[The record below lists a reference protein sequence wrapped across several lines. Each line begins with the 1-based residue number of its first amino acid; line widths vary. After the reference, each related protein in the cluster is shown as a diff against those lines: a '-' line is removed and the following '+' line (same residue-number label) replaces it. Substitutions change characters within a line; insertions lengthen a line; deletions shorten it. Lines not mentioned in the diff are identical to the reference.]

1 MTLARALTVSVL
13 AGLLAVTGSLAAL
26 AAAAGTSSRGCPG
39 YSSGLVADLTDAQ
52 TANARV
58 ILAVGQQ
65 RAMPPRGLLIALMTA
80 AQESG
85 LRNLDHGDRD
95 SLGLFQQRPSQG
107 WGTPEQV
114 RDPAYAA
121 AAFYGGAGSPTR
133 NPGLL
138 NIPGWQTMPPS
149 GAAQAVQRSAYPDAY
164 ARWETPA
171 RTWLAQLLPHGSADQ
186 VGGGC
191 DGGSGAS
198 PAAQAAIAAAAKWL
212 GTPYAWGGGDLNGPT
227 RGIAQGAG
235 TVGFDCSGLTRYA
248 FAQAGIPL
256 PRTAEQQWS
265 APGLRIATFAA
276 LQPGDL
282 LFFATNPANPAT
294 IHHVAIALGH
304 DSMIEAPRT
313 GDVVRIT
320 QGISTNPYWAP
331 EFAGALRV
339 VAAASGGLTHR
350 GGGDTSHHAPP
361 GSTLCVKPALT
372 WTPSAH
378 ADEGTVAN
386 CMDTQSLDHMQGR
399 RHR

>member
-1 MTLARALTVSVL
+1 MTPARTLTVSVL
-13 AGLLAVTGSLAAL
+13 AGVLAVTGSLAGL
-26 AAAAGTSSRGCPG
+26 AAAGTSTRGCPAP
-39 YSSGLVADLTDAQ
+39 SLEPVADLTDEQA
-52 TANARV
+52 ANARV
-58 ILAVGQQ
+58 ILAAGQQ
-65 RAMPPRGLLIALMTA
+65 RAIPPQGLLIALMTA

-95 SLGLFQQRPSQG
+95 SLGLFQQRPTQG

-121 AAFYGGAGSPTR
+121 AAFYGGPGSPTP

-138 NIPGWQTMPPS
+138 NLPGWATMPLAA
-149 GAAQAVQRSAYPDAY
+149 AAQAVQRSAYPDAY
-164 ARWETPA
+164 ARWEPLA
-171 RTWLAQLLPHGSADQ
+171 RTWLTQLLPHGSVDQ

-191 DGGSGAS
+191 DGGGS
-198 PAAQAAIAAAAKWL
+198 PAAQAAAITAAAKWL

-248 FAQAGIPL
+248 YAQAGILL
-256 PRTAEQQWS
+256 PRTADQQWS
-265 APGLRIATFAA
+265 APGLRIATFAT

-282 LFFATNPANPAT
+282 IFFATNPANPAT

-320 QGISTNPYWAP
+320 QGISTNSYWAP
-331 EFAGALRV
+331 QFTGGLRI
-339 VAAASGGLTHR
+339 AAAPT
-350 GGGDTSHHAPP
+350 A
-361 GSTLCVKPALT
+361 
-372 WTPSAH
+372 
-378 ADEGTVAN
+378 
-386 CMDTQSLDHMQGR
+386 
-399 RHR
+399 

>member
-1 MTLARALTVSVL
+1 MTLARTLTVIVL
-13 AGLLAVTGSLAAL
+13 AGLLAVTGALAAL
-26 AAAAGTSSRGCPG
+26 AAAAGTNTRGCPA
-39 YSSGLVADLTDAQ
+39 SSLQPVADLTDEQ

-65 RAMPPRGLLIALMTA
+65 RAIPARGLLIALMTA

-114 RDPAYAA
+114 RDPAFAA
-121 AAFYGGAGSPTR
+121 AAFYGGPGSPTG

-138 NIPGWQTMPPS
+138 NLAGWQTMPLAA
-149 GAAQAVQRSAYPDAY
+149 AAQAVQRSAYPDAY

-171 RTWLAQLLPHGSADQ
+171 GTWLTQLLPHGSADQ

-191 DGGSGAS
+191 VAGGS
-198 PAAQAAIAAAAKWL
+198 PAARAAITAAAKWL

-235 TVGFDCSGLTRYA
+235 TIGFDCSGLTHYA
-248 FAQAGIPL
+248 FAQAGILL
-256 PRTAEQQWS
+256 PRTADQQWF

-282 LFFATNPANPAT
+282 VFFATNPANPAT

-304 DSMIEAPRT
+304 DSMIEAL
-313 GDVVRIT
+313 G
-320 QGISTNPYWAP
+320 
-331 EFAGALRV
+331 F
-339 VAAASGGLTHR
+339 
-350 GGGDTSHHAPP
+350 
-361 GSTLCVKPALT
+361 
-372 WTPSAH
+372 PS
-378 ADEGTVAN
+378 
-386 CMDTQSLDHMQGR
+386 
-399 RHR
+399 